1 MANRG
6 KPEKPRRRQLSV
18 MVLRRTEDAM
28 TLVAAI
34 EANKAKLAAAFA
46 ERYAPRL
53 RAGETLPD
61 WELTLELMVRDV
73 IEALWQMIDLDDR
86 VDHAATEADLLRED
100 RDRLVSGELY
110 PRAVTVRGS
119 IDLAFGR
126 KVGSERIHL
135 MKGRTQRKTRALERQ
150 LRLALMILADPD
162 RDLPAP
168 KNPHIA
174 VDRDGWVR
182 QLQPGYQKL
191 LKLNHQ
197 LGESEAALTSLVVNK
212 RAAVKAFDVAYD
224 DTLRYVQA
232 AYRTAGYDA
241 RMIRK
246 LKPYYLR
253 RRLSRLAREK
263 RAARAAAVG
272 KPAPEKI
279 QPPARETA
287 RVQVPKTVAKWL
299 EKTRL
304 FGT

>member
-1 MANRG
+1 MQIG
-6 KPEKPRRRQLSV
+6 KF
-18 MVLRRTEDAM
+18 LRCF
-28 TLVAAI
+28 L
-34 EANKAKLAAAFA
+34 
-46 ERYAPRL
+46 
-53 RAGETLPD
+53 
-61 WELTLELMVRDV
+61 
-73 IEALWQMIDLDDR
+73 
-86 VDHAATEADLLRED
+86 
-100 RDRLVSGELY
+100 
-110 PRAVTVRGS
+110 
-119 IDLAFGR
+119 
-126 KVGSERIHL
+126 IHL

-168 KNPHIA
+168 KNPHTA

-212 RAAVKAFDVAYD
+212 RAAIKAFDVAYD